1 MSPAYANPVA
11 EHAPEATI
19 CLDPCHVVALANKA
33 LDEARRAHWNHLRA
47 HGGNDAARKLK
58 GARWALRKRP
68 ENLTERQAG
77 TLGELERAGGRVWR
91 AYQLNQAL
99 RAVFAGD
106 LTFDEAAELPDRFL
120 SRAQRSRI
128 PEFVTLGR
136 TIRKHRH
143 GILEAVRLG
152 INNARAEALNAK
164 IKLVVRRARGFHSV
178 PALQAMTMLCCGP

>member
-1 MSPAYANPVA
+1 MF
-11 EHAPEATI
+11 
-19 CLDPCHVVALANKA
+19 
-33 LDEARRAHWNHLRA
+33 
-47 HGGNDAARKLK
+47 
-58 GARWALRKRP
+58 
-68 ENLTERQAG
+68 
-77 TLGELERAGGRVWR
+77 AGG
-91 AYQLNQAL
+91 
-99 RAVFAGD
+99 
-106 LTFDEAAELPDRFL
+106 LTFDESAELPDRFL

-178 PALQAMTMLCCGP
+178 PALQAMTMLCCGPIELTRPHEK